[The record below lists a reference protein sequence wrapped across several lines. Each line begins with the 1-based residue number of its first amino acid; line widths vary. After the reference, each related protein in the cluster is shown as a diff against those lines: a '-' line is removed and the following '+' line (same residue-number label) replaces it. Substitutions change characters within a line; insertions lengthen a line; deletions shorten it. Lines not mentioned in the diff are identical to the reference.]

1 VKRPPQKKV
10 EAKDKVKAEVKVKG
24 KGKGKKYNLK
34 PIPQP

>member
-24 KGKGKKYNLK
+24 KGKKYNLK